1 MIRKIKKGF
10 DMNNKTKKMKKAT
23 RKTRWDNFKQW
34 CKKIIL
40 FPIRAIKWL
49 WRLICR
55 ICRAIWNWLKSIDIV
70 GMINLTLLVAIIVL
84 FLSLISNFVCCK
96 KYTVVSNNDAATTQV
111 ADKWAKQKPVDNRRV
126 VKRKYTNATVL
137 PIKVDVADANVVRPQ
152 IRTIGVEKPE
162 IVTELATPAN
172 ELPQQVL
179 GGDVIVE
186 RAPNS
191 PILSNGARID
201 GNLFIQNMRKYTMPC
216 DVKINGHLFIRNV
229 QKVNFC
235 GKFKVNGNVY
245 VNRESSFGPFP
256 EGTKINGQIIL

>member
-1 MIRKIKKGF
+1 M
-10 DMNNKTKKMKKAT
+10 NKTKKMKKAAS
-23 RKTRWDNFKQW
+23 KTRWDNFKQW
-34 CKKIIL
+34 CKKVIL

-96 KYTVVSNNDAATTQV
+96 KASQKVVANNVATTQIAKG
-111 ADKWAKQKPVDNRRV
+111 ADASDRKV
-126 VKRKYTNATVL
+126 VKRKYSNASATVL
-137 PIKVDVADANVVRPQ
+137 PVKADTETNIRPQ

-162 IVTELATPAN
+162 VVVELSTPAA

-179 GGDVIVE
+179 SGDVIVE

-191 PILSNGARID
+191 PILSNGVKID
-201 GNLFIQNMRKYTMPC
+201 GNLFIQNMRKYTIPC
-216 DVKINGHLFIRNV
+216 DAKINGHLFIRNV
-229 QKVNFC
+229 QKLNFC

-245 VNRESSFGPFP
+245 VNRESSFGAFP

>member
-1 MIRKIKKGF
+1 M
-10 DMNNKTKKMKKAT
+10 DNKTKKIKKAT
-23 RKTRWDNFKQW
+23 RKTRWGNFKQW
-34 CKKIIL
+34 CKKIIS

-55 ICRAIWNWLKSIDIV
+55 VCRAIWNWLKSIDIV

-96 KYTVVSNNDAATTQV
+96 KYKSVNNNNGTTLQV
-111 ADKWAKQKPVDNRRV
+111 IDKWAKQNQSENRRV
-126 VKRKYTNATVL
+126 VKRKYSNATVL
-137 PIKVDVADANVVRPQ
+137 PIKIDNQDVNVVRPQ
-152 IRTIGVEKPE
+152 IRTIGVDKPE
-162 IVTELATPAN
+162 IVRELATPAS

-191 PILSNGARID
+191 PVLSNGAKID
-201 GNLFIQNMRKYTMPC
+201 GNLFIQNMNKYTIPC

-229 QKVNFC
+229 QKVKFC
-235 GKFKVNGNVY
+235 GKIKVNGNVY

>member
-1 MIRKIKKGF
+1 MS
-10 DMNNKTKKMKKAT
+10 KTEKMKKAT
-23 RKTRWDNFKQW
+23 SKTRWGNFKQW

-70 GMINLTLLVAIIVL
+70 GMVNLTLLVAIIVL
-84 FLSLISNFVCCK
+84 FVSLISNFVCCK
-96 KYTVVSNNDAATTQV
+96 KLSQKVVANNVATTQI
-111 ADKWAKQKPVDNRRV
+111 AKGANVSDRKV
-126 VKRKYTNATVL
+126 VKRKYTNASATVL
-137 PIKVDVADANVVRPQ
+137 PIKVNSETNIRPQ

-162 IVTELATPAN
+162 VVAELSIPAA

-179 GGDVIVE
+179 SGDVIVE

-191 PILSNGARID
+191 PILSNGVKID
-201 GNLFIQNMRKYTMPC
+201 GNLFIQNMRKYTLPC
-216 DVKINGHLFIRNV
+216 DAKINGHLFIRNV
-229 QKVNFC
+229 QKLSFC

-245 VNRESSFGPFP
+245 VNRESSFGAFP
-256 EGTKINGQIIL
+256 EGAKINGQIIL

>member
-1 MIRKIKKGF
+1 MNKKTQKI
-10 DMNNKTKKMKKAT
+10 KKAT
-23 RKTRWDNFKQW
+23 RKTRWGNFKKW
-34 CKKIIL
+34 CKKVIL

-55 ICRAIWNWLKSIDIV
+55 ICRAIWNWLKSIDII

-96 KYTVVSNNDAATTQV
+96 KYSAGNNNTQSTNQVV
-111 ADKWAKQKPVDNRRV
+111 DKWATQKQQSNDNRRV

-137 PIKVDVADANVVRPQ
+137 PVKVDVADKNVVRPQ
-152 IRTIGVEKPE
+152 IRTVGVEKPE
-162 IVTELATPAN
+162 IVTELATPAA

-179 GGDVIVE
+179 SGDVIVE
-186 RAPNS
+186 RAPYS
-191 PILSNGARID
+191 PVLSNGVKIN

-216 DVKINGHLFIRNV
+216 DAKINGHLFVRNV
-229 QKVNFC
+229 QKLSFC

>member
-1 MIRKIKKGF
+1 M
-10 DMNNKTKKMKKAT
+10 NKTQTMKKAT
-23 RKTRWDNFKQW
+23 RQTRKNTFWQW
-34 CKKIIL
+34 VKKIIL

-55 ICRAIWNWLKSIDIV
+55 VCRAIWNWLKSIDII

-84 FLSLISNFVCCK
+84 FLSLISNVVCCK
-96 KYTVVSNNDAATTQV
+96 KYANANVANANANVVTANSESNQRLNANDN
-111 ADKWAKQKPVDNRRV
+111 NRRV

-137 PIKVDVADANVVRPQ
+137 PVKVDAQDVNVVRPQ

-172 ELPQQVL
+172 ELPKQVL
-179 GGDVIVE
+179 SGDVIVE
-186 RAPNS
+186 RHPSS
-191 PILSNGARID
+191 PVLSNGAKID
-201 GNLFIQNMRKYTMPC
+201 GNLFIQNMQKYTIPC

-229 QKVNFC
+229 AKVNFC
-235 GKFKVNGNVY
+235 GKFKVNGNIY
-245 VNRESSFGPFP
+245 VNRESSFGPLP

>member
-1 MIRKIKKGF
+1 M
-10 DMNNKTKKMKKAT
+10 NKTEKMKKAA
-23 RKTRWDNFKQW
+23 RKARWDNFKKW

-40 FPIRAIKWL
+40 FPIRVIKWL

-84 FLSLISNFVCCK
+84 FLSLISDFVCCK
-96 KYTVVSNNDAATTQV
+96 GNKTTYKNDASVTQI
-111 ADKWAKQKPVDNRRV
+111 AKVDNAENRKV
-126 VKRKYTNATVL
+126 VKRKYTNATATTL
-137 PIKVDVADANVVRPQ
+137 PIKMDNQTQPANTKVQ
-152 IRTIGVEKPE
+152 IKTVGVEKPE
-162 IVTELATPAN
+162 VVAELATPAN
-172 ELPQQVL
+172 ELPEQVL
-179 GGDVIVE
+179 SGDVIVE

-191 PILSNGARID
+191 PILTNGAKID
-201 GNLFIQNMRKYTMPC
+201 GNLFIQNMNKYTIPC

-235 GKFKVNGNVY
+235 GKIKVNGNVY

>member
-1 MIRKIKKGF
+1 
-10 DMNNKTKKMKKAT
+10 MNSKTKKMKKAV
-23 RKTRWDNFKQW
+23 RKTRWDNFKMW

-55 ICRAIWNWLKSIDIV
+55 VCRAIWNWLKSIDIV

-84 FLSLISNFVCCK
+84 FLSLISDFVCCNK
-96 KYTVVSNNDAATTQV
+96 SASNKIVSNDATTQV
-111 ADKWAKQKPVDNRRV
+111 VKVNDSQNRRV
-126 VKRKYTNATVL
+126 VKRKYSNVTVL
-137 PIKVDVADANVVRPQ
+137 PVKSEAQPANTKVQIKTV
-152 IRTIGVEKPE
+152 GVKKPE
-162 IVTELATPAN
+162 VVAELATPAD

-191 PILSNGARID
+191 PVLSNGARID
-201 GNLFIQNMRKYTMPC
+201 GNLFIQNMNKYTIPC

-229 QKVNFC
+229 QKLNFC
-235 GKFKVNGNVY
+235 GKIKVNGNVY

>member
-1 MIRKIKKGF
+1 MMCKIKKGF

-23 RKTRWDNFKQW
+23 RKTRWDNFKMW

-55 ICRAIWNWLKSIDIV
+55 VCRAIWNWLKSIDIV

-96 KYTVVSNNDAATTQV
+96 KYSQNVAVSNKNDIALA
-111 ADKWAKQKPVDNRRV
+111 QKNSVENRRV
-126 VKRKYTNATVL
+126 VKRKYSNVTATVL
-137 PIKVDVADANVVRPQ
+137 PVKSDVQSENTKLQ
-152 IRTIGVEKPE
+152 IRTVGVKKPE
-162 IVTELATPAN
+162 IVRELATPAN

-179 GGDVIVE
+179 SGDIIVE

-191 PILSNGARID
+191 PVLSNGAKID
-201 GNLFIQNMRKYTMPC
+201 GNLFIQNMNKYTIPC

-229 QKVNFC
+229 QKVKFC
-235 GKFKVNGNVY
+235 GKIKVNGNVY

-256 EGTKINGQIIL
+256 EGTKINGQVIL